1 MLNIY
6 RPLAR
11 NRDFLI
17 SLAGRCASQFGD
29 EVAVVALT
37 LRLQAAGGR
46 PYLIALLLAAGLV
59 PSIAAAGPA
68 GRVADSVDSRRVLVT
83 AAVVQAF
90 CCVPLIF
97 VHQVAAMIVLVAVL
111 GTGAAFSQATWQALI
126 PRAVGEDNIGTATA
140 VQQAAI
146 TFGAMAVAAVA
157 IRTRRGGAG
166 ATQGAQAAQG
176 AGAAQRAETAQR
188 TQAEPGAR
196 RGAAGGW
203 AALRSDPLL
212 GPLVAGLTAFVLL
225 GMMTNVVQVFLVR
238 ETLHASA
245 AWFGGLEAITMAGLA
260 CGVLA
265 CGRITTDAA

>member
-17 SLAGRCASQFGD
+17 SLAGRCASRFGD
-29 EVAVVALT
+29 EVAVVALV

-59 PSIAAAGPA
+59 PSIAAAGAA

-83 AAVVQAF
+83 AAVAQAC

-140 VQQAAI
+140 VQQATLTLATILAPAVGGILTAAFGTGIPLALDAI
-146 TFGAMAVAAVA
+146 TFGAMAVAAA
-157 IRTRRGGAG
+157 TIRTRRGGDRAAHG
-166 ATQGAQAAQG
+166 A
-176 AGAAQRAETAQR
+176 
-188 TQAEPGAR
+188 QAEPGAEAQQLAEGEQRAPAEQGAR
-196 RGAAGGW
+196 R
-203 AALRSDPLL
+203 D
-212 GPLVAGLTAFVLL
+212 T
-225 GMMTNVVQVFLVR
+225 
-238 ETLHASA
+238 
-245 AWFGGLEAITMAGLA
+245 
-260 CGVLA
+260 
-265 CGRITTDAA
+265 

>member
-17 SLAGRCASQFGD
+17 SLAGRCASRFGD
-29 EVAVVALT
+29 EVAVVALV

-83 AAVVQAF
+83 ATVAQAC

-140 VQQAAI
+140 VQQAAFTLATILAPAVAGILAAAFGTGLPLALDAI
-146 TFGAMAVAAVA
+146 TFGAMAVAAAA
-157 IRTRRGGAG
+157 IRTRRGGAP
-166 ATQGAQAAQG
+166 AAQAA
-176 AGAAQRAETAQR
+176 
-188 TQAEPGAR
+188 QAEPGAQAQQR
-196 RGAAGGW
+196 AQAEQSAGRDTAGGW
-203 AALRSDPLL
+203 AALRSDP
-212 GPLVAGLTAFVLL
+212 
-225 GMMTNVVQVFLVR
+225 
-238 ETLHASA
+238 
-245 AWFGGLEAITMAGLA
+245 
-260 CGVLA
+260 
-265 CGRITTDAA
+265 